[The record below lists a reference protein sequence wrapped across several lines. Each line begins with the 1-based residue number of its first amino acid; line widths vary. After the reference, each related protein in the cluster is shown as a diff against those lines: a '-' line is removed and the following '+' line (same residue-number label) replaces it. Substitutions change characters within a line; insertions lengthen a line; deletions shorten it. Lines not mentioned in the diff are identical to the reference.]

1 MLLRAAA
8 ALLFSP
14 AIAVAQQPVAQS
26 GGVSGHVYFAGTN
39 APARF
44 ATVALQPVVVKSDDR
59 PFSERSKDPAIHI
72 YQALLDGSF
81 QIPRVPSGTYYV
93 VVKYPG
99 YLSPFS
105 QFSNAD
111 LVHPAPDVQ
120 QRIAALLPTVTVTAN
135 NVANIDIR
143 LTRGASVSGTVTFDD
158 GTPYAG
164 ASVSLMQRG
173 ADGKLVEARLTEGA
187 TADDQGHFRMTGL
200 VAGDYVLQVGLMVT
214 DAMVNSV
221 LGQVSSSYSNY
232 RYSLEYYSGD
242 TPRQRDA
249 KPFKLED
256 GEDLPSQNLTIP
268 ITKLHGVAGSIVE
281 QKTGRA
287 INKGAV
293 ALLYADDNSELTKAE
308 VTPDESGFHLS
319 FVPEGEYV
327 LKVTEASDVRH
338 EEIANPPGTMPPTHT
353 KDTVLHTYTG
363 GDPQPLIVHGDMEG
377 LNLPVTPTPTAVK
390 AATSSPEN

>member
-1 MLLRAAA
+1 MLLRATTVLLLTPVI
-8 ALLFSP
+8 AL
-14 AIAVAQQPVAQS
+14 AQQT

-44 ATVALQPVVVKSDDR
+44 ATVALQPVAMKSDDR
-59 PFSERSKDPAIHI
+59 PFAERSKDPAIHV
-72 YQALLDGSF
+72 YPTSLDGSF
-81 QIPRVPSGTYYV
+81 QVPRVSPGAYYV

-143 LTRGASVSGTVTFDD
+143 LTRGASVAGTVTFDD
-158 GTPYAG
+158 GMPYAG

-173 ADGKLVEARLTEGA
+173 ADGKLVQARLSEGD

-200 VAGDYVLQVGLMVT
+200 IAGEYILQVGLNVT
-214 DAMVNSV
+214 EAITNSV
-221 LGQVSSSYSNY
+221 LGQPSSWYSAY
-232 RYSLEYYSGD
+232 RYSLDYYSGD

-287 INKGAV
+287 INKGMV

-308 VTPDESGFHLS
+308 VTPDEAGFHFS
-319 FVPEGEYV
+319 FVPEGEYL

-353 KDTVLHTYTG
+353 KDTVLRTYTG
-363 GDPQPLIVHGDMEG
+363 GDPQPVIVHGDMEG
-377 LNLPVTPTPTAVK
+377 LNLPVVLNPAGVK
-390 AATSSPEN
+390 AATTPQD